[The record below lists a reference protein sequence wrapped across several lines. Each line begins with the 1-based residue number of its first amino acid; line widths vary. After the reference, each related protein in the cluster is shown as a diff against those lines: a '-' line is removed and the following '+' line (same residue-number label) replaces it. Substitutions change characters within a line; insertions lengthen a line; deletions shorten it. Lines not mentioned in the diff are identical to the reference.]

1 MLACVGGGVVDG
13 LFDSNDIEP
22 RVRFGGLF
30 GVSDAI
36 IFAITFFSINSS
48 FFTCFWLTVDVT
60 GAGVLSERWNL
71 TKLIKQ
77 CR

>member
-36 IFAITFFSINSS
+36 IFAITFFSINS
-48 FFTCFWLTVDVT
+48 FGCCTCFWLTVDVT
-60 GAGVLSERWNL
+60 GAGVLSESNL
-71 TKLIKQ
+71 QNLG
-77 CR
+77 

>member
-13 LFDSNDIEP
+13 LFDSNDMDP

-36 IFAITFFSINSS
+36 ILAMTFFSSNS
-48 FFTCFWLTVDVT
+48 FGCCACFWLTVDVT
-60 GAGVLSERWNL
+60 GVLSERLNY
-71 TKLIKQ
+71 
-77 CR
+77 